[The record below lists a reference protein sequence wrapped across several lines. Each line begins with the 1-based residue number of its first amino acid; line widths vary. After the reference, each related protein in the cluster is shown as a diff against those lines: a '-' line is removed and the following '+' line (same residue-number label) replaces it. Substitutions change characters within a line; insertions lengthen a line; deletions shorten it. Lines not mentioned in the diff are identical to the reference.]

1 MLLLL
6 CSFSSTCSFFTLPQI
21 ASQHV
26 EIERAAK
33 VVDEMVTVLTTTTTN
48 AKDESSSCAP
58 VAPSSLLYDLAAK
71 VHALNRAERSLMG
84 LEERLVLPCR
94 RSYFTRA
101 ELSHIEYRTGRAG
114 GHGGS
119 FVHVIGADKFRHHT
133 MPRQGIPW
141 FVWNLVFRTHHAQYQ
156 EQVVQPVEE
165 LQRRL
170 QQQQKPPR

>member
-1 MLLLL
+1 
-6 CSFSSTCSFFTLPQI
+6 
-21 ASQHV
+21 
-26 EIERAAK
+26 
-33 VVDEMVTVLTTTTTN
+33 
-48 AKDESSSCAP
+48 
-58 VAPSSLLYDLAAK
+58 
-71 VHALNRAERSLMG
+71 MG